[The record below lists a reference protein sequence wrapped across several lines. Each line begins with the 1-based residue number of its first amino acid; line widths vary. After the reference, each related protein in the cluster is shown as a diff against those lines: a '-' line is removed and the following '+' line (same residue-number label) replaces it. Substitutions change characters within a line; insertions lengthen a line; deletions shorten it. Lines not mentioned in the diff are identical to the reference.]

1 MSEDVNRKKTTFIIR
16 EDLLKKAEKLGL
28 LGRNLS
34 EYVEKLLEK
43 FLPLYEQSAKKLE
56 YAVWGLAHNLTPG
69 VGFEP
74 TTPEGSGLAVELKIK
89 WEDIEEY
96 LELRKDE
103 RGWSIKHYAEE
114 ERRLRDFFNI
124 TQGVINTDSITEYI
138 KAIRFYSKKR
148 DYANTV
154 VRFLEWFSKRK
165 RVNLSNEIE
174 LLRSVPRPKKE
185 KKLYADSDRFTLTLD
200 DIRKTL
206 KLLIDRGNYRVASL
220 VILMASTGIRPE
232 EACTVTKKGM

>member
-74 TTPEGSGLAVELKIK
+74 TTPEGSGLA
-89 WEDIEEY
+89 
-96 LELRKDE
+96 
-103 RGWSIKHYAEE
+103 G
-114 ERRLRDFFNI
+114 RRLTTRQPRLRRYY
-124 TQGVINTDSITEYI
+124 TSQ
-138 KAIRFYSKKR
+138 
-148 DYANTV
+148 
-154 VRFLEWFSKRK
+154 
-165 RVNLSNEIE
+165 
-174 LLRSVPRPKKE
+174 LLRLLMRRIE
-185 KKLYADSDRFTLTLD
+185 KFK
-200 DIRKTL
+200 
-206 KLLIDRGNYRVASL
+206 
-220 VILMASTGIRPE
+220 
-232 EACTVTKKGM
+232 